1 MWCQDEGTG
10 WLPAAL
16 ALTSR
21 GHKPSWRL
29 STPLPGECLVHG
41 MLGLPLWPWGAGPSP
56 SLCRGSRGPQGPQ
69 LHMAEPAPLARRRRP
84 HARTDGSR
92 GGWELLPRL
101 QQHLPAGRQPAPW
114 SAAQEPREQ
123 SCRDCGDKPLF
134 IPAPPQLATPGM
146 KVARAGG
153 TQGANSIM
161 AQELMMHSGLWL
173 PPVMPGHGTPA
184 MGDTVTKDG
193 VTAVPCLPQC
203 HVAFSHVTS
212 TGHLHPSKTCPMP
225 SQPHCLP

>member
-41 MLGLPLWPWGAGPSP
+41 MLGLPLWPRGAGPSP